1 MPKLVERLS
10 TVMPLVIWKVY
21 LSCPKA
27 FYVTVDG
34 MLMIGHIVT
43 GWWKFGVV
51 LVGGKL
57 TRRMLYCN
65 KEKFGRRW

>member
-1 MPKLVERLS
+1 M
-10 TVMPLVIWKVY
+10 VIIGLKSPPVQYY

-43 GWWKFGVV
+43 GWWKFGVI

-57 TRRMLYCN
+57 TRRMLYYN
-65 KEKFGRRW
+65 KEKYGRRW